1 MAYAGGRA
9 THRQLPKQHNV
20 ARRTDAV
27 PVWGAAQRDALN
39 PTYIKRHPAIKLLF
53 ATGPSINTRLLVAI
67 IASVALLITE
77 HRSHQLDSLRAT
89 LSVLVDPLKYLVDL
103 PTVLF
108 EQATE
113 SVRSYSTL
121 KKENA
126 QLRDEQF
133 IDKTRLLKFES
144 LEKENIRL
152 RALLE
157 NSFKLGEQLLIAELL
172 SINTAPYENIVV
184 VNKGTRFGVHP
195 QQPVLDANGVVGQVF
210 RALPFSSE
218 IMLITDP
225 NHAIPVQVNRNG
237 LLTIAVGS
245 GQLNRLNL
253 PFLPNNAD
261 IRPGDLLITS
271 GLGGTFP
278 SGYPVAVVDDFTPM
292 SNKPFVNITATPKAM
307 LDRNRELLIVWSDSS
322 PVSLTTPSSEKPA
335 EALPH
340 DQSAGTGTVRN
351 ALPTAS
357 GSAHNTPAGTNPDSK
372 PAGSGF
378 TRKAPVA
385 EQADTDNDE

>member
-1 MAYAGGRA
+1 M
-9 THRQLPKQHNV
+9 
-20 ARRTDAV
+20 
-27 PVWGAAQRDALN
+27 
-39 PTYIKRHPAIKLLF
+39 
-53 ATGPSINTRLLVAI
+53 
-67 IASVALLITE
+67 ALLITE
-77 HRSHQLDSLRAT
+77 YRSHRLDSLRAT
-89 LSVLVDPLKYLVDL
+89 LSVAVDPIKYLVNL
-103 PTVLF
+103 PSVLI
-108 EQATE
+108 EQTAY
-113 SVRSYSTL
+113 SVSSYSTL
-121 KKENA
+121 KSENIR
-126 QLRDEQF
+126 LRKEQF
-133 IDKTRLLKFES
+133 IDKTRLLKFDS

-172 SINTAPYENIVV
+172 SINMAPYEHIVV

-278 SGYPVAVVDDFTPM
+278 SGYPVAVVDDFTPIT
-292 SNKPFVNITATPKAM
+292 NKPFVNITATPKAM
-307 LDRNRELLIVWSDSS
+307 LDRNRELLIVWGDSS
-322 PVSLTTPSSEKPA
+322 PVSLTTKPKPTP
-335 EALPH
+335 EASVLRPNN
-340 DQSAGTGTVRN
+340 QS
-351 ALPTAS
+351 S
-357 GSAHNTPAGTNPDSK
+357 GSGLVGEAPAKTDRKS
-372 PAGSGF
+372 AESRL
-378 TRKAPVA
+378 TRKAPA
-385 EQADTDNDE
+385 GAQTGTDNDE